1 MTHNLTYTLKV
12 SQSVELLILGLIRL
26 NLENQNQTTNM
37 HLISKMDGL

>member
-26 NLENQNQTTNM
+26 NLENHYQTTNM